1 MKSKNSPNRRAPA
14 RAAHPPAKRSRRD
27 ASVIIDFV
35 QSRIEAFNREQGGG
49 VSVRKDARG
58 YTLIREDTGT
68 PIARLRP
75 KERGSRFEVLR
86 WSPDQDRWRPAGMM
100 GTTVLSLDDALD
112 FIARDPMDC
121 FWS

>member
-1 MKSKNSPNRRAPA
+1 MKSKNSPRRHAPDRAEQSAAKSNRRET
-14 RAAHPPAKRSRRD
+14 
-27 ASVIIDFV
+27 SVIIDFV

-68 PIARLRP
+68 PVARLRP
-75 KERGSRFEVLR
+75 KERSRRFEVLR
-86 WSPDQDRWRPAGMM
+86 WSADQDCWRPVGMM

>member
-1 MKSKNSPNRRAPA
+1 MKSKNSPRRRAPE
-14 RAAHPPAKRSRRD
+14 RAGLSSAKTNRRD
-27 ASVIIDFV
+27 TTVILDFV

-49 VSVRKDARG
+49 VSVRKVARG
-58 YTLIREDTGT
+58 YTLSREDNGM

-75 KERGSRFEVLR
+75 KDSGRRFEVLR
-86 WSPDQDRWRPAGMM
+86 WSPEQDSWRPAGMM

>member
-1 MKSKNSPNRRAPA
+1 MKSKNAPKRRASERAERSPA
-14 RAAHPPAKRSRRD
+14 RSPRRD
-27 ASVIIDFV
+27 TTVILDFV

-49 VSVRKDARG
+49 VAVRKDTHG
-58 YTLIREDTGT
+58 YTLTCEDTGM
-68 PIARLRP
+68 PVARLRP
-75 KERGSRFEVLR
+75 KEKGRRFEILR
-86 WSPDQDRWRPAGMM
+86 WSLNQNCWQPVSVM

>member
-1 MKSKNSPNRRAPA
+1 MKSKNSPKRRAPA
-14 RAAHPPAKRSRRD
+14 RAGHSSAKSNRRD
-27 ASVIIDFV
+27 TSVIIDFV

-58 YTLIREDTGT
+58 YTLIREDTGM
-68 PIARLRP
+68 PVARLRA
-75 KERGSRFEVLR
+75 KERGRRFEVLR
-86 WSPDQDRWRPAGMM
+86 WSLDQDCWRPAGMM

>member
-1 MKSKNSPNRRAPA
+1 MNSKNTPKRRAPKGAERSSA
-14 RAAHPPAKRSRRD
+14 RTGRRKTT
-27 ASVIIDFV
+27 VILDFV

-58 YTLIREDTGT
+58 YTLVREDTGM
-68 PIARLRP
+68 PVARLRP
-75 KERGSRFEVLR
+75 KESGRRFEVLC
-86 WSPDQDRWRPAGMM
+86 WSVDQDCWRPVGMM
-100 GTTVLSLDDALD
+100 GTTVLSLEDALD

>member
-1 MKSKNSPNRRAPA
+1 MKSKNAPKRRAAERSERSPARTNRR
-14 RAAHPPAKRSRRD
+14 D
-27 ASVIIDFV
+27 TTVIIDFV

-58 YTLIREDTGT
+58 YTLIREDTGM
-68 PIARLRP
+68 PVARLRP
-75 KERGSRFEVLR
+75 KESGRRFEVLR
-86 WSPDQDRWRPAGMM
+86 WSVDHDSWQPVGMM
-100 GTTVLSLDDALD
+100 GTTVLALDDALD

>member
-1 MKSKNSPNRRAPA
+1 MKSKNSPRRRAPKGA
-14 RAAHPPAKRSRRD
+14 EHSPANTGRRD
-27 ASVIIDFV
+27 TSIILDFV

-49 VSVRKDARG
+49 VTVRKDARG
-58 YTLIREDTGT
+58 YTLIREDNGR
-68 PIARLRP
+68 PVARLRP

-86 WSPDQDRWRPAGMM
+86 WSLDQDCWRPAGMI

-112 FIARDPMDC
+112 FIARDPMEC

>member
-1 MKSKNSPNRRAPA
+1 MKSKNSPKPRVAKG
-14 RAAHPPAKRSRRD
+14 AAHSPAKTRRRD
-27 ASVIIDFV
+27 TSVILDFV

-68 PIARLRP
+68 PVARLRP
-75 KERGSRFEVLR
+75 KERGRCFEVLR
-86 WSPDQDRWRPAGMM
+86 WSLDQECWRPAAMM
-100 GTTVLSLDDALD
+100 GPTILSLDDALD

-121 FWS
+121 FWN